1 MKISLSWIRE
11 LVDVKAGGEELAQ
24 ALTRAGLEVEGRAPF
39 GALSGVMVAEV
50 RGKMPHPNASKLT
63 LVDVWD
69 GRAVTQVVC
78 GAPNVPEP
86 GARVVWA
93 RPGARL
99 PSGIELQ
106 AKEVRGIVSPGMLCA
121 EDELG
126 FGASH
131 AGIIVLGAEER
142 LQPGDDLAAALGL
155 PDEIWEVNVTPNRP
169 DCLGHLGIARELA
182 ALTGAALK
190 MPAIAERREDD
201 APAAA
206 VTVEDAEGCARY
218 TALVVDGVT
227 VGPSPLATRLRLAA
241 LGQRSLSN
249 VVDATNLAL
258 QLTGQPLHAFDLDK
272 LTERAIVVRRA
283 RAGETLRTL
292 DGQAR
297 ALAPDDVV
305 IADAT
310 RAVAVAGVMGGADT
324 EVTGA
329 TRRIL
334 IESAYF
340 DPARVRRTAKRLGLH
355 TEASH
360 RFERGVDPDGAPW
373 ASRWCAQLVDELAGG
388 ATTPHRMLDVY
399 PRPMAPRE
407 VALRLARTRALLGA
421 DVPDAEQ
428 ERILAAL
435 GLDPVKRGESL
446 IARVPPR
453 RPDLTREVDLIEE
466 IARVRGY
473 DSIGATLPRLE
484 SVPAAPGSRTSERA
498 RDALM
503 GLGFDEVVTYALVAP
518 ERLRAFGVENFLR
531 IANPIREELSAM
543 RTTLIAGLTGALE
556 RNLLRGVA
564 DVKLFE
570 VGEVFLPTGGAM
582 PDERR
587 RVAGVLAGRADGWL
601 RPGAEL
607 DLFDVKGAVEELLSA
622 LGHAADYEAGAEPWL
637 HPGAQAR
644 VTVGDRPIGA
654 LGELHPDLA
663 RALGLEVRALVFELD
678 LASLGPAPAQALT
691 ELPRFPAVTRDLSF
705 FIAAHVTSRELAR
718 AIAAA
723 RDPLCAEFRVVED
736 YREPGKVPAGKKGML
751 WSFTYR
757 APDRTL
763 TDAEVQAL
771 HDALRARLQQSLQI
785 EPR

>member
-1 MKISLSWIRE
+1 
-11 LVDVKAGGEELAQ
+11 
-24 ALTRAGLEVEGRAPF
+24 
-39 GALSGVMVAEV
+39 
-50 RGKMPHPNASKLT
+50 
-63 LVDVWD
+63 
-69 GRAVTQVVC
+69 
-78 GAPNVPEP
+78 
-86 GARVVWA
+86 
-93 RPGARL
+93 
-99 PSGIELQ
+99 
-106 AKEVRGIVSPGMLCA
+106 
-121 EDELG
+121 
-126 FGASH
+126 
-131 AGIIVLGAEER
+131 
-142 LQPGDDLAAALGL
+142 
-155 PDEIWEVNVTPNRP
+155 
-169 DCLGHLGIARELA
+169 
-182 ALTGAALK
+182 

-705 FIAAHVTSRELAR
+705 FIAAHVTAREIAR